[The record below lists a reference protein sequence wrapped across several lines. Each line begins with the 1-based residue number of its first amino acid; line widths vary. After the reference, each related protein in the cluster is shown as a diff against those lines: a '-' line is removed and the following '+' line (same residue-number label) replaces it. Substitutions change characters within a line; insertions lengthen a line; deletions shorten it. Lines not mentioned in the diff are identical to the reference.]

1 MHTGWEYPHR
11 VAMISMHTSP
21 LATPGLGDAGGLNV
35 YVAELARRLGERG
48 LKVDVFTRRNAPEV
62 PDIVDVHEH
71 TRVIH
76 LEAGPAEHV
85 AKEALPSLT
94 EEFCAALEARL
105 DDHDLIHT
113 HYWLSGQV
121 GLQLKRRHGIPL
133 VHTMHTM
140 ARVKNSSLSRDQPV
154 ESDVRER
161 GEAAIVRGPMCSPP
175 TPPTRQPNSVAIT
188 GHSRSRS

>member
-1 MHTGWEYPHR
+1 
-11 VAMISMHTSP
+11 MISMHTYP

-48 LKVDVFTRRNAPEV
+48 LKVDVFTRRDTPDV

-76 LEAGPAEHV
+76 LKAGPAEHV

-94 EEFCAALEARL
+94 AEFCAALEARL

-121 GLQLKRRHGIPL
+121 GLQLKRSHGIPL

-140 ARVKNSSLSRDQPV
+140 SRVKNSNLSRDQPF
-154 ESDVRER
+154 ESD
-161 GEAAIVRGPMCSPP
+161 
-175 TPPTRQPNSVAIT
+175 
-188 GHSRSRS
+188 